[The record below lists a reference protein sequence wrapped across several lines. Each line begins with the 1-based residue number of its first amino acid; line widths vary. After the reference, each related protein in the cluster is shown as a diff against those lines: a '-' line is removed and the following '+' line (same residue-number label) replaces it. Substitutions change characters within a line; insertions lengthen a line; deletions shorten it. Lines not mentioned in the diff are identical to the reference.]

1 MPWSQSAVPS
11 TAVTKKTPTPA
22 LSCLA
27 RAVRA
32 EEEGAA
38 PVSVET
44 ASCQSAFGWVA
55 SLWGFSGLLVAGC
68 LAVALLRAKIR
79 LAWRRRKWSGWSRRV
94 SEGSLGEVPL
104 AGGMPNEDM
113 FHLDDEDV
121 GEGGGEGGGWES
133 LLVQLKEARASLQ
146 LLEVDKSVLE
156 GDKARLRRH
165 MEQVRCPTRPLA
177 LWFFL
182 LLLFLH

>member
-1 MPWSQSAVPS
+1 MVEIGTMTSP
-11 TAVTKKTPTPA
+11 PTPGREGGREEMWGW
-22 LSCLA
+22 LSIPGEGACQA
-27 RAVRA
+27 TQTEEG
-32 EEEGAA
+32 EEEG
-38 PVSVET
+38 
-44 ASCQSAFGWVA
+44 G
-55 SLWGFSGLLVAGC
+55 
-68 LAVALLRAKIR
+68 
-79 LAWRRRKWSGWSRRV
+79 
-94 SEGSLGEVPL
+94 EG
-104 AGGMPNEDM
+104 
-113 FHLDDEDV
+113 V